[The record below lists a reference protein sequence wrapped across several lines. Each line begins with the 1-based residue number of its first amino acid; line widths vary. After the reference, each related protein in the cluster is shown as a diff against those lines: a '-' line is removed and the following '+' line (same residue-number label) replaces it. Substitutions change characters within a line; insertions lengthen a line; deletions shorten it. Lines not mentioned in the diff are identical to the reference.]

1 MTATP
6 LVTVITVF
14 LNAERF
20 LAEAI
25 ASVIAQRYD
34 NWELLLVD
42 DGSTD
47 RSSSIAMQY
56 QAQLRGKV
64 RYVEH
69 PGHENRGISASQNL
83 GITMARGRYIA
94 FLDSDDVWFPEKL
107 EQQVAILERELEAVM
122 VYGQTLYWHSWS
134 DDADYDDRLIQPGVE
149 FDSVIRP
156 PFLLLRFLGEE
167 IPIPCPSDVMV
178 RREAALAS
186 GGFEDSFRRIFTDQ
200 VFYAKLCLRWPVF
213 VAGKSWFKYR
223 KHPDSAV
230 ALMKK
235 SKQLRKARRA
245 YLDWLARYLENQEIA
260 NSSIKHA
267 IRNARFRCLFPRFF
281 QLQPHIKYRAL
292 VIKEMLSSFA
302 RRILPVAVGKFVRT
316 HLQSKL
322 GTRVD

>member
-1 MTATP
+1 MAGKP

-20 LAEAI
+20 LEEAI
-25 ASVIAQRYD
+25 ASVFAQRYD

-42 DGSTD
+42 DGSRD
-47 RSSSIAMQY
+47 GSSSIAMQY
-56 QAQLRGKV
+56 EAQLRDKV
-64 RYVEH
+64 RYIEH
-69 PGHENRGISASQNL
+69 AGHENRGISASQNL
-83 GITMARGRYIA
+83 GIRMALGKYIA
-94 FLDSDDVWFPEKL
+94 FLDSDDVWFPDKL
-107 EQQVAILERELEAVM
+107 EQQVLILEREPEAVM

-134 DDADYDDRLIQPGVE
+134 DDAGKDDQLIQPGVE
-149 FDSVIRP
+149 LDGIIRP

-178 RREAALAS
+178 RRHAALE
-186 GGFEDSFRRIFTDQ
+186 GGAFEDSFRRIFTDQ
-200 VFYAKLCLRWPVF
+200 VFFAKLCLRWPVF

-235 SKQLRKARRA
+235 NKQLRKARRA
-245 YLDWLARYLENQEIA
+245 YLDWLARYLDDQEIA
-260 NSSIKHA
+260 NPAIQNA
-267 IRNARFRCLFPRFF
+267 IRNARFRCRFPGLF
-281 QLQPHIKYRAL
+281 QLQRHIKYRAL
-292 VIKEMLSSFA
+292 VIKEMLSSVA

-322 GTRVD
+322 GTRID